1 MRRTMQGGTMR
12 ISVDVAAW
20 VTLLLTLG
28 ACTPR
33 AEVAALEKPITINL
47 NVKSDHEIRLKVD
60 KDLDQILSNDSGLLD
75 EDKANG
81 LVGEKSTGYLATV
94 NPSDAEA
101 QALIEDVNH
110 KRRQA
115 YEDIAKRNRTSVQAV
130 ETLAG
135 EKAIQNTK
143 PGNFIEGPGGWM
155 KK

>member
-1 MRRTMQGGTMR
+1 MQGGTMR

>member
-1 MRRTMQGGTMR
+1 MMLIARLT
-12 ISVDVAAW
+12 IVA
-20 VTLLLTLG
+20 
-28 ACTPR
+28 C
-33 AEVAALEKPITINL
+33 AAIIWTAIA
-47 NVKSDHEIRLKVD
+47 
-60 KDLDQILSNDSGLLD
+60 LSAFALSLD
-75 EDKANG
+75 EAKAKG
-81 LVGEKSTGYLATV
+81 LVGEKTNGYLGAV
-94 NPSDAEA
+94 NASNAEA
-101 QALIEDVNH
+101 QGLVGDVNQ

>member
-1 MRRTMQGGTMR
+1 MFIVRLT
-12 ISVDVAAW
+12 IAA
-20 VTLLLTLG
+20 
-28 ACTPR
+28 C
-33 AEVAALEKPITINL
+33 AAIIWTAIPPSAFALSL
-47 NVKSDHEIRLKVD
+47 HEA
-60 KDLDQILSNDSGLLD
+60 
-75 EDKANG
+75 KAKG
-81 LVGEKSTGYLATV
+81 LVGEKSTGYLGAV
-94 NPSDAEA
+94 NPSNAEA
-101 QALIEDVNH
+101 QAMIEDVNQ

>member
-1 MRRTMQGGTMR
+1 MFTVRLT
-12 ISVDVAAW
+12 IAVVAILWTA
-20 VTLLLTLG
+20 VTPF
-28 ACTPR
+28 AF
-33 AEVAALEKPITINL
+33 AL
-47 NVKSDHEIRLKVD
+47 S
-60 KDLDQILSNDSGLLD
+60 LD
-75 EDKANG
+75 EAKAKG
-81 LVGEKSTGYLATV
+81 LVGEKSTGYLGAV
-94 NPSDAEA
+94 PPSNAEA
-101 QALIEDVNH
+101 QALVEDVNQ